1 MGRSFGIV
9 DETVIQAEYFLNQ
22 LAREQNLVAIRA
34 NVVAFASAYRSI
46 TYALQ
51 ASLAGDPCFKE
62 WYMSRRSQLSQSELA
77 KYFRAFS
84 RITHHIGANS
94 INFGFKAQYLSDLL
108 NRKNRWFFGEHPD
121 FPKPPSV
128 DVISASQQYF
138 KELLTIVFDGYEDFR
153 FQINAQWY
161 FTVENFSKL
170 GFTIED
176 AEEELGFPR
185 GWTRRTKRS

>member
-34 NVVAFASAYRSI
+34 NVVAFASACRSI

-62 WYMSRRSQLSQSELA
+62 WYVSRRSQLSQSELA

-94 INFGFKAQYLSDLL
+94 INFGFKAPYLSDLL

-138 KELLTIVFDGYEDFR
+138 KELLTIALMVTRISVSRSTPNGISRSKTFR
-153 FQINAQWY
+153 SWALQLK
-161 FTVENFSKL
+161 TLRKS
-170 GFTIED
+170 
-176 AEEELGFPR
+176 
-185 GWTRRTKRS
+185 

>member
-1 MGRSFGIV
+1 
-9 DETVIQAEYFLNQ
+9 
-22 LAREQNLVAIRA
+22 
-34 NVVAFASAYRSI
+34 
-46 TYALQ
+46 
-51 ASLAGDPCFKE
+51 
-62 WYMSRRSQLSQSELA
+62 
-77 KYFRAFS
+77 
-84 RITHHIGANS
+84 
-94 INFGFKAQYLSDLL
+94 
-108 NRKNRWFFGEHPD
+108 
-121 FPKPPSV
+121 
-128 DVISASQQYF
+128 VISASQQYF

>member
-62 WYMSRRSQLSQSELA
+62 WYVSRRCQLSQSELA

-128 DVISASQQYF
+128 
-138 KELLTIVFDGYEDFR
+138 
-153 FQINAQWY
+153 AQWY

-176 AEEELGFPR
+176 AAEELGFPR
-185 GWTRRTKRS
+185 GWTIRTKRS